1 MGGNCSNCNCNRD
14 EREHELNIEE
24 KNRDGSSKV
33 IHHEQNYLNENG
45 QTPIMNE
52 LVSQPPILLPLLFTT
67 LFDILI
73 SFLRI

>member
-1 MGGNCSNCNCNRD
+1 MGGNCSTCNCNRD

-33 IHHEQNYLNENG
+33 IQHEQNYLNEQG

-52 LVSQPPILLPLLFTT
+52 LVIYNKFIIFSN
-67 LFDILI
+67 
-73 SFLRI
+73 